1 MNRTRLLALL
11 LAAMMT
17 VPAQMTAAA
26 AQPQTAVQTGSVAVT
41 QEDKSVE
48 TSLSSLENTTVGTT
62 TEFTVTTRGESDPH
76 TTVYGCFTVNSSEP
90 NLGSYGDMT
99 IEYYETAELGQGWH
113 ELPSN
118 YFGPEEG
125 FPFNALGNPMESRF
139 KVTFHKPGSYEIVV
153 LIKEKDGDEVVCQTA
168 SFTVNVT
175 EEEPEEPGLIKSEE
189 ELRSAIAK
197 GGTVE
202 LEDGADIVLTSQLT
216 ISNAVTI
223 KAGTKAKI
231 RAEGTMRSF
240 GDSIVTVS
248 ESVPTLRM

>member
-48 TSLSSLENTTVGTT
+48 TSLSSLENTTVATT

-90 NLGSYGDMT
+90 NLGSDGDMT

-139 KVTFHKPGSYEIVV
+139 KVTFHKPGSYEIYC
-153 LIKEKDGDEVVCQTA
+153 ECHRGGA
-168 SFTVNVT
+168 
-175 EEEPEEPGLIKSEE
+175 GGA
-189 ELRSAIAK
+189 RSHQER
-197 GGTVE
+197 GG
-202 LEDGADIVLTSQLT
+202 A
-216 ISNAVTI
+216 AF
-223 KAGTKAKI
+223 
-231 RAEGTMRSF
+231 RH
-240 GDSIVTVS
+240 
-248 ESVPTLRM
+248 

>member
-90 NLGSYGDMT
+90 NLGSDGDMT

-139 KVTFHKPGSYEIVV
+139 KVTFRV
-153 LIKEKDGDEVVCQTA
+153 
-168 SFTVNVT
+168 
-175 EEEPEEPGLIKSEE
+175 
-189 ELRSAIAK
+189 
-197 GGTVE
+197 
-202 LEDGADIVLTSQLT
+202 
-216 ISNAVTI
+216 
-223 KAGTKAKI
+223 
-231 RAEGTMRSF
+231 
-240 GDSIVTVS
+240 
-248 ESVPTLRM
+248 

>member
-90 NLGSYGDMT
+90 NLGSDGDMT
-99 IEYYETAELGQGWH
+99 IEYYET
-113 ELPSN
+113 
-118 YFGPEEG
+118 
-125 FPFNALGNPMESRF
+125 
-139 KVTFHKPGSYEIVV
+139 GS
-153 LIKEKDGDEVVCQTA
+153 
-168 SFTVNVT
+168 
-175 EEEPEEPGLIKSEE
+175 GL
-189 ELRSAIAK
+189 A
-197 GGTVE
+197 
-202 LEDGADIVLTSQLT
+202 
-216 ISNAVTI
+216 
-223 KAGTKAKI
+223 
-231 RAEGTMRSF
+231 
-240 GDSIVTVS
+240 
-248 ESVPTLRM
+248 

>member
-48 TSLSSLENTTVGTT
+48 TSLSCLENTTVGTT
-62 TEFTVTTRGESDPH
+62 TEFTVTTRGETDLG

-90 NLGSYGDMT
+90 NLDSDGDMT

-139 KVTFHKPGSYEIVV
+139 KVTFHKPGSY
-153 LIKEKDGDEVVCQTA
+153 
-168 SFTVNVT
+168 
-175 EEEPEEPGLIKSEE
+175 
-189 ELRSAIAK
+189 
-197 GGTVE
+197 
-202 LEDGADIVLTSQLT
+202 
-216 ISNAVTI
+216 
-223 KAGTKAKI
+223 
-231 RAEGTMRSF
+231 
-240 GDSIVTVS
+240 
-248 ESVPTLRM
+248 